1 MTRRIFFKLV
11 LIVVSLLALAGFG
24 AQYLVSNAIA
34 DNLRLELQR
43 SLGDKTRL
51 TQLLLTSIP
60 SEQYSVVVGDL
71 SWRSDA
77 RVTVINRA
85 GEVLAESDADVEE
98 MENHAARPEFIEALA
113 GREGVSF
120 RFSNTV
126 GEEMLYYA
134 LPLPNGAVRLA
145 LPLSEIDVRIGEARN
160 RIFVGLALALAP
172 TLVLALWLSRRVSW
186 RMSSIIGYSRRLAEG
201 DFQAKVPEAGSGELG
216 ELSEALG
223 TTAGQLRSMFE
234 QLQDERSRFAAAV
247 NGIGEGILV
256 ADRKLRIVLF
266 NPAMEQMLPGS
277 PVFKGA
283 SLRDWNDEE
292 LPRLFIQVLE
302 TGEPISVDVE
312 LEETQR
318 TWKVSCAP
326 ILSRKGKVQAVVAV
340 FYDITELE
348 RVDRMRKDFVINVSH
363 ELRTPLAAIQGYAET
378 LLDGAIDE
386 PGTNRRFMKILWQNA
401 ERLAQLTAD
410 LMTLSQIEVN
420 TREFS
425 FTPHLITE
433 LVDDAVKSIVVITD
447 KKVIT
452 IEVDLPDQD
461 VVIECDSGAIHQVL
475 NNLLDN
481 AAKYTPE
488 GGKMWT
494 GARTLETGQV
504 EFYVRDT
511 GIGIAA
517 EHIPRLFERFYRID
531 KARSRELGGTGLGL
545 AIVKHLV
552 QAHQGSLRV
561 ESEPGVG
568 STFFFTLP
576 IAASPEPASIDGRQQ
591 PLF

>member
-1 MTRRIFFKLV
+1 MTRRIFFKL
-11 LIVVSLLALAGFG
+11 IATVVSLLALAGFG

-34 DNLRLELQR
+34 ENLRSELQR
-43 SLGDKTRL
+43 SLGDKARL
-51 TQLLLTSIP
+51 TQRVFADVS
-60 SEQYSVVVGDL
+60 SDEYASVVDDL
-71 SWRSDA
+71 SARSEA
-77 RVTVINRA
+77 RVTVIDRSGN
-85 GEVLAESDADVEE
+85 VLAESDADASE
-98 MENHAARPEFIEALA
+98 MENHAERPEFIEALA
-113 GREGVSF
+113 GREGVSS

-126 GEEMLYYA
+126 GEEMLYFA
-134 LPLPNGAVRLA
+134 LPMQDGAVRLA
-145 LPLSEIDVRIGEARN
+145 LPLSEINVRVSAAR
-160 RIFVGLALALAP
+160 RQILIGLALALAP
-172 TLVLALWLSRRVSW
+172 TLILALWMARRVSW

-201 DFQAKVPEAGSGELG
+201 DFQAKLPEISSGELG
-216 ELSEALG
+216 ELAETLG

-234 QLQDERSRFAAAV
+234 QLQEERSRFAAAV

-256 ADRKLRIVLF
+256 ADRKLRVVLF
-266 NPAMEQMLPGS
+266 NPAMEQMLPGA

-283 SLRDWNDEE
+283 SLKDWHDEE
-292 LPRLFIQVLE
+292 VPQLFSQVLE
-302 TGEPISVDVE
+302 SGEPLSVDVE
-312 LEETQR
+312 LDETQR
-318 TWKVSCAP
+318 SWKISCAP

-425 FTPHLITE
+425 FTPHSVTE
-433 LVDDAVKSIVVITD
+433 LLDDAVSSIVMITD
-447 KKVIT
+447 KKKIS
-452 IEVDLPDQD
+452 IEVEPPAED

-488 GGKMWT
+488 GGKLWT
-494 GARTLETGQV
+494 GARAVEGGQV
-504 EFYVRDT
+504 EFFVRDT

-545 AIVKHLV
+545 AICKHLV
-552 QAHQGSLRV
+552 LSHHGSVRV

-576 IAASPEPASIDGRQQ
+576 VHAPAEPVNLDMRQQ
-591 PLF
+591 ALF